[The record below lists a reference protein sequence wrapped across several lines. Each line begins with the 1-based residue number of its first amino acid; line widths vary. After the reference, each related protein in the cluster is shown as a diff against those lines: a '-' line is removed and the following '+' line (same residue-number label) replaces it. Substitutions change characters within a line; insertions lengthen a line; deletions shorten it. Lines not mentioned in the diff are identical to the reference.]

1 MMMFIRYHMIL
12 GLASS
17 YPIWYFLENDV
28 CLIIIKYTQISMFAD
43 MTEQWDEYMIEV
55 KY

>member
-28 CLIIIKYTQISMFAD
+28 HANKYVCRYNWTMRWIYDSSQI
-43 MTEQWDEYMIEV
+43 V
-55 KY
+55 R

>member
-1 MMMFIRYHMIL
+1 MDTYLLIWLCMNKVMMMFIRYHMIL

-28 CLIIIKYTQISMFAD
+28 HNTQISMFAD
-43 MTEQWDEYMIEV
+43 IIEQ
-55 KY
+55 